1 MEDELD
7 LDLDISWIHQ
17 HEKENSIDKNYCREP
32 MNEITTYCVYINK
45 ELEIEKVTTEK
56 MAIQFGMVS
65 KERVLHFIQSKKE
78 SFTETK
84 YRLLDML
91 LYNVEL
97 EPENIQSYSISENF
111 HDLSKPFFKVL
122 PAFDNVVI
130 ADSIFIFHSLNTLY
144 FLFKEVER
152 TPIQIL
158 KPILKKNKT
167 HKIKETEAVDS
178 GSSSS
183 AAAVASARST
193 NNQTKKVLFHQECK
207 EYDGEPLNKTRS
219 NHRIETT
226 KTRKYK

>member
-45 ELEIEKVTTEK
+45 DLEIEKVTTEK
-56 MAIQFGMVS
+56 MLIEGGVLS
-65 KERVLHFIQSKKE
+65 KERVLHFIQSKKK
-78 SFTETK
+78 SFSETK

-97 EPENIQSYSISENF
+97 EPENIQSYSISDNF
-111 HDLSKPFFKVL
+111 YDLSKPFFKVL
-122 PAFDNVVI
+122 PVFDNVAI
-130 ADSIFIFHSLNTLY
+130 PDSIFIFHSLNTLY
-144 FLFKEVER
+144 FLFKEIECS
-152 TPIQIL
+152 PIEIL

-167 HKIKETEAVDS
+167 YKIKEPDAMDS
-178 GSSSS
+178 DSTTG
-183 AAAVASARST
+183 AAA
-193 NNQTKKVLFHQECK
+193 NNKTKKVLFHAECK